1 MMLVSPTLVTNEAD
15 KKQAYKQLLS
25 LRPKIIPSMKE
36 KRKTQA
42 LAKLLLLHSN
52 VKKLKIDGIYYH
64 TGACFPTCFP
74 TSFQRF
80 W

>member
-1 MMLVSPTLVTNEAD
+1 MLVSPTLVTNEVD
-15 KKQAYKQLLS
+15 KKQEYKQLLS

-52 VKKLKIDGIYYH
+52 VKKAKN
-64 TGACFPTCFP
+64 
-74 TSFQRF
+74 
-80 W
+80 